1 MKSLWLAILLT
12 VFFVFSPVPL
22 QAQEK
27 QGRIG
32 GFEDANAGKSS
43 SDDEEEDEENNY
55 EEEESGGLFFDIL
68 EILFYILFDADDE
81 EQEVFY
87 DDDTGEALPLN
98 SLDSPGPA
106 QAYASGENPDSTRNP
121 VAAETTQPLSFGLY
135 PFDGNGLIHE
145 DGSGKNYL
153 GRLAAGMHYID
164 RDLSA
169 LRLNGTFTFSEGHGL
184 RLDFYNYKER
194 LERGSDN
201 LQILNVAYSYLFL
214 ASDKTL
220 LSLSAGASLLY
231 PDGAKAA
238 LWGPTLALDGRFFII
253 QPVSLSGRLG
263 VNSYLGGGVQ
273 GANLM
278 MEAALFAGL
287 HYLRGELYGGV
298 RTLMPLKDTSAAFL
312 GPEIGLRFW
321 F

>member
-1 MKSLWLAILLT
+1 MKSLWLAILMT
-12 VFFVFSPVPL
+12 VFVIFSPAPL
-22 QAQEK
+22 QAQDK

-32 GFEDANAGKSS
+32 GFEDANSGKSS

-55 EEEESGGLFFDIL
+55 EEEESGGLLFDIL
-68 EILFYILFDADDE
+68 EILFHILFDADDE
-81 EQEVFY
+81 EQEDFY

-106 QAYASGENPDSTRNP
+106 QAYAAGEVPDSTRNP
-121 VAAETTQPLSFGLY
+121 VAAETSQPLSFGLY
-135 PFDGNGLIHE
+135 PFDESGLVHE
-145 DGSGKNYL
+145 DSSGKNYL

-169 LRLNGTFTFSEGHGL
+169 LRLNGAFTFSERHGL

-201 LQILNVAYSYLFL
+201 LQILNVAYSYLFI

-238 LWGPTLALDGRFFII
+238 MWGPALALDSRFFII

-263 VNSYLGGGVQ
+263 LNSYLGGGVQ

-278 MEAALFAGL
+278 VEAALFAGF
-287 HYLRGELYGGV
+287 HYRRGELYGGV
-298 RTLMPLKDTSAAFL
+298 RTLMPLNDTNAAFF